1 MAGLKWIL
9 AALAGLAAPPAHAAE
24 LAGDCELHV
33 WTTSNFGAVFHG
45 GNAGWSGYGATVSTY
60 LSPLEETKGAVAAGL
75 PEHGQ
80 QMIVEGL
87 SAAMRG
93 RLAGYRLVFHAM
105 SPGSRGTRW
114 GHKDAG
120 VGGRDAASGSPCYAE
135 LHIGFITL
143 FRQALSKKLQTG
155 FVYREFGAS
164 AQVERWAQDAS
175 STGTPGFPTSD
186 PAKREQARASLQAA
200 FRSNVEA
207 FLRKKKIAGAG
218 PREDSH

>member
-1 MAGLKWIL
+1 MAGPRLIL
-9 AALAGLAAPPAHAAE
+9 AAFAALAAAPTQAATN
-24 LAGDCELHV
+24 AGDCELHV
-33 WTTSNFGAVFHG
+33 WTTSNFNAVFHG
-45 GNAGWSGYGATVSTY
+45 GTAGWSGYGAVVSTY
-60 LSPLEETKGAVAAGL
+60 LSPLDEAKRQVAEGL
-75 PEHGQ
+75 PEQ
-80 QMIVEGL
+80 DQRTIVEGL
-87 SAAMRG
+87 SAAARG
-93 RLAGYRLVFHAM
+93 RLAGYRLFFHAM

-143 FRQALSKKLQTG
+143 FRQALSKKLQTS
-155 FVYREFGAS
+155 FVYREFGES
-164 AQVERWAQDAS
+164 AQVERWTQDAS

-207 FLRKKKIAGAG
+207 FLRKKKVAGAG